1 MSKILD
7 ATCENGEVKCEGFVV
22 PETTILSKGQGQS
35 QGALILDGGEKTY
48 IPNTQPDL
56 ETTLTHLITA
66 LEKAV
71 TALNQAAAGLQAHD
85 TAGFLIA
92 ASGGVAS
99 PPIAAANIAAVQSA
113 AMDIEAAKGEL
124 ETLKGNL
131 I

>member
-1 MSKILD
+1 
-7 ATCENGEVKCEGFVV
+7 
-22 PETTILSKGQGQS
+22 TTILSKGQGQS
-35 QGALILDGGEKTY
+35 QGALILDGGKKTY

-66 LEKAV
+66 LEKVV

-85 TAGFLIA
+85 TAGFLIT
-92 ASGGVAS
+92 GGAPS
-99 PPIAAANIAAVQSA
+99 PPIAAANIAEIQSA
-113 AMDIEAAKGEL
+113 AMEIEAAKGEL